1 MKQIIFSLLAF
12 TVCLLPLQAQ
22 TASKLIEKYRK
33 LPNATY
39 MDTSKETLKSY
50 DENPDPALTEEE
62 RAQLRKNFKMSEVVQ
77 IEKCDEKQLAKIEKD
92 IKALK
97 GYELL
102 FVTKKNGGSDEDANV
117 VRKMMSD
124 MMNPT
129 IKVQTYGK
137 AKGNTV
143 SDILIRVDLWETVAL
158 IHLDTKLDKELMVK
172 SLMEQENFGFEIES
186 DSEDVDM
193 KDALEEVK
201 KGNVLIV
208 INGKEYPDLHSTEDA
223 TKYMEANDIHFN
235 VESWIVGGA
244 VKEKYPN
251 TDKKVVIEFSRSDKE
266 K

>member
-1 MKQIIFSLLAF
+1 MKQILIIAMLLMAC
-12 TVCLLPLQAQ
+12 TTQAQ

-39 MDTSKETLKSY
+39 MDTSKETLKNI
-50 DENPDPALTEEE
+50 DENQDPALTEKD
-62 RAQLRKNFKMSEVVQ
+62 RAQMKKNFKKSETVQ
-77 IEKCDEKQLAKIEKD
+77 IEKCDEELLTQIDKD

-102 FVTKKNGGSDEDANV
+102 FTTNKNGGSDEDANV
-117 VRKMMSD
+117 FKQMMSD
-124 MMNPT
+124 MWNPT
-129 IKVQTYGK
+129 IKLKCYGK
-137 AKGNTV
+137 VKGNMV
-143 SDILIRVDLWETVAL
+143 SDILMRIDMWDTVAL
-158 IHLDTKLDKELMVK
+158 LYCDQKMDKELMVK
-172 SLMEQENFGFEIES
+172 SIMESDGFNLKIDH

-208 INGKEYPDLHSTEDA
+208 INGQEFPDLHSTEEA
-223 TKYMEANDIHFN
+223 SEYMEAHDIWWN
-235 VESWIVGGA
+235 LESWIVGGA

-251 TDKKVVIEFSRSDKE
+251 TDKAVVIEFSRKE

>member
-1 MKQIIFSLLAF
+1 M
-12 TVCLLPLQAQ
+12 T
-22 TASKLIEKYRK
+22 
-33 LPNATY
+33 N
-39 MDTSKETLKSY
+39 
-50 DENPDPALTEEE
+50 
-62 RAQLRKNFKMSEVVQ
+62 
-77 IEKCDEKQLAKIEKD
+77 
-92 IKALK
+92 
-97 GYELL
+97 
-102 FVTKKNGGSDEDANV
+102 KNGGSDEDANV

-193 KDALEEVK
+193 KDALEDVK
-201 KGNVLIV
+201 NGNVLFV
-208 INGKEYPDLHSTEDA
+208 INGKECPDLHSTEEA
-223 TKYMEANDIHFN
+223 AKYMEENDYHFN
-235 VESWIVGGA
+235 VESWIVGSA